1 MVPFFIQKYETK
13 RLPINGT
20 IEVSKT
26 IRGPTMQPTDHSNIG
41 LLKEIAEFLNEET
54 ELQPMLQGAL
64 RKLLAG
70 TRFETGW
77 IFFINGRGKHEM
89 IAHEN
94 LPAALEYDHCRY
106 LCKGGCWCLSKFRNN
121 ELEKASNIIECQRIE
136 SANAANVGDN
146 ADITHHATV
155 PLQSGHERFG
165 LLNVAS
171 PNTVRF
177 SDDDLALLESVAF
190 QIGSSIKRIMLT
202 KQEQEMALVQERNRL
217 ARDLHDSVNQL
228 LFSVT
233 LTSRAGVEMSDEPL
247 VKETFKEI
255 QDLTQEALTEMR
267 ALIWQLRPRGLES
280 GILEAIKGYADMLG
294 IQLKV
299 NVTGVVQLPSKVEE
313 ALFRLAQEALNN
325 VRKHSG
331 VKEAEL
337 YVTLTS
343 TDVLLVIKD
352 EGRGFQLPDR
362 VQLPSLGLQ
371 SMRDRTMALGGTI
384 DWVSEIGKGT
394 EILIRMPY

>member
-1 MVPFFIQKYETK
+1 
-13 RLPINGT
+13 
-20 IEVSKT
+20 
-26 IRGPTMQPTDHSNIG
+26 MQPTDHSNIS
-41 LLKEIAEFLNEET
+41 LLKEIAELLNEET

-94 LPAALEYDHCRY
+94 LPEALAHDNCRY

-136 SANAANVGDN
+136 SANAADVGDN

-171 PNTVRF
+171 PNTVSF

-233 LTSRAGVEMSDEPL
+233 LTSRAGVEMSDEPM

-267 ALIWQLRPRGLES
+267 ALIWQLRPKGLQS

-337 YVTLTS
+337 YITLTS

-352 EGRGFQLPDR
+352 DGRGFQLPDR

-371 SMRDRTMALGGTI
+371 SMRDRTTSLGGTI
-384 DWVSEIGKGT
+384 DWVSDIGKGT